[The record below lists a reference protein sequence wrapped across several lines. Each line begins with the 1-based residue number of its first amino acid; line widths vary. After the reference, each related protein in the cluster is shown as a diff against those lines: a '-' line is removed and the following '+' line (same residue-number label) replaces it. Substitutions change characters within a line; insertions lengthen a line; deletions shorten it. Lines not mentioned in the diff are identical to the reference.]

1 MENRDNI
8 ATMKGQKVV
17 ITSDVPFEKVLEY
30 ELAGADLFWDLED
43 FQVIADE
50 NLRQLRKPTRDRYAV
65 FRELNQDALKR
76 SPREEKIV
84 EAIKVAPDAGQAASK
99 LEVRNK
105 KEGFDY
111 RWERPDMVD
120 VRLEQGFQFAK
131 GVGTLRGGDSK
142 GIHRIGSNGQ
152 DELVLLEIPKE
163 RKAEL
168 RKQRL
173 ARRDK
178 AFAIQKEQAKSEIQR
193 LGGGSVDDSTDS
205 DFRVI
210 SQ

>member
-1 MENRDNI
+1 MAINEENN
-8 ATMKGQKVV
+8 TMKGQKVI
-17 ITSDVPFEKVLEY
+17 ITSDVPFEKVLQY
-30 ELAGADLFWDLED
+30 EAEGADLFWDLDD
-43 FQVIADE
+43 FQVLEDE
-50 NLRQLRKPTRDRYAV
+50 NLRKLRKPTRDRYAV
-65 FRELNQDALKR
+65 FLELYRDAKTR
-76 SPREEKIV
+76 TPKEERVV
-84 EAIKVAPDAGQAASK
+84 EAIKVAPDAGQAATK

-105 KEGFDY
+105 KEGMDY

-120 VRLEQGFQFAK
+120 VRLEQGFQLAR
-131 GVGTLRGGDSK
+131 GVNTLRGGDSK

-152 DELVLLEIPKE
+152 DELVLLEITKE

-178 AFAIQKEQAKSEIQR
+178 AFAVQKEQAKSEIQR
-193 LGGGSVDDSTDS
+193 LGGGVVDDSTDTE
-205 DFRVI
+205 FRAI